1 MALAARGIPRIAYV
15 SCDAPTLARDAKLL
29 KERGYALESARPLDL
44 FPQTAHF
51 EVVATFSRRDVS
63 SS

>member
-1 MALAARGIPRIAYV
+1 VVYV

-29 KERGYALESARPLDL
+29 SQSGYRLTRAVPLDL

-51 EVVATFSRRDVS
+51 EVVATFDR
-63 SS
+63 